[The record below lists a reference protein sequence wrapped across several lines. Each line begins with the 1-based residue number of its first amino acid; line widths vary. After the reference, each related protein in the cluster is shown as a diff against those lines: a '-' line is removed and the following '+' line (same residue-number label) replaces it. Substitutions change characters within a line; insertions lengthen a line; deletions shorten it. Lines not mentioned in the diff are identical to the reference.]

1 MTTLTFNLLDATK
14 RLREAGFDEKQAET
28 VVRVMSEYQD
38 QLVTREYLNGRLEA
52 LELRLTIKLGGLMT
66 ILSGIILAV
75 MRLPH

>member
-1 MTTLTFNLLDATK
+1 MTTVTLNLLDATK

-38 QLVTREYLNGRLEA
+38 QWVTREYLDGRLEA

-66 ILSGIILAV
+66 VLAGIILAV
-75 MRLPH
+75 VRLPH